1 MAEVSEKLINGKIT
15 SENIDE
21 IDWMDYLKVLWKWK
35 SLILGG
41 TILFVIIAAIL
52 NLVTPKVYRATIS
65 LFISNPDK
73 SYAEAI
79 KSQAVMA
86 RVLERLQLDKP
97 PYHISL
103 ENLTRMIS
111 VEPIP
116 KMNRIDIIVD
126 HTDPEKAG
134 NIAHAVAIS
143 AVELNQEANEKEI
156 ATVMKNRDSIKD
168 EMEEINRQLAQ
179 VEQELLTTQ
188 SMVEVTR
195 LKKEILMQ
203 ERKNTELGLLETN
216 RILEE
221 KSAII
226 AILTKKLEE
235 EKKTLRLSR
244 SLSNDP
250 LLQDLVKETSGL
262 PASTL
267 LSLQIKDEQIN
278 PLYATIEPKLVE
290 TLADLESLKVRKVLL
305 VKDLEDNDKQ
315 IAELQKELIKE
326 ELELWNITR
335 HYNSL
340 EGNSKSIKEKWDQI
354 QTLINTKKPQLEMA
368 NPVVVSKSPINSDS
382 KVNLLLAGAI
392 GFFASLVILVFLLEY
407 VTPAVKLERQSNL
420 V

>member
-1 MAEVSEKLINGKIT
+1 MAEVSEKSIVGRAR
-15 SENIDE
+15 SEDKDE
-21 IDWMDYLKVLWKWK
+21 RDLMEYLKVLWKWK
-35 SLILGG
+35 SFILGG
-41 TILFVIIAAIL
+41 TILFVIIAVIL

-97 PYHISL
+97 PYQIGL
-103 ENLTRMIS
+103 ENLTRIIS

-126 HTDPEKAG
+126 HTDPEKVG

-156 ATVMKNRDSIKD
+156 ATAMKNRDSIKD

-179 VEQELLTTQ
+179 VEQELLTAQ

-203 ERKNTELGLLETN
+203 KRKNTELGLLETN
-216 RILEE
+216 RTIEE

-226 AILTKKLEE
+226 ATLTKKLGE
-235 EKKTLRLSR
+235 EKKTLWLSR

-250 LLQDLVKETSGL
+250 ILQDSVKETSGL

-278 PLYATIEPKLVE
+278 PLHAIMEPKLVE
-290 TLADLESLKVRKVLL
+290 TLADLESLKVRKLAL

-340 EGNSKSIKEKWDQI
+340 EENSKSLKEKWDQI
-354 QTLINTKKPQLEMA
+354 QTLVNTRKSQLEMA
-368 NPVVVSKSPINSDS
+368 NPVVVSKGPVNSNS

-407 VTPAVKLERQSNL
+407 VTPAVKSERQSNP